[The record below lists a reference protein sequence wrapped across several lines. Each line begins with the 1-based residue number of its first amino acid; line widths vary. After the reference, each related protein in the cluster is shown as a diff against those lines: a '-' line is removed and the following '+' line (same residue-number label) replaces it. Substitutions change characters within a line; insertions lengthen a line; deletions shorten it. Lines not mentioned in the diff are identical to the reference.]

1 MRSVIGPLTKASV
14 MPTTWRNAMIRPA
27 PMIAC
32 DVDMKFESSTE
43 IVVPSTPSA
52 ANARPKNRMF
62 SGVGVQRFSA
72 GASCLRLRAH
82 RRQQEGD
89 RDRDEAQQAIETNI

>member
-1 MRSVIGPLTKASV
+1 
-14 MPTTWRNAMIRPA
+14 MIRPA

-32 DVDMKFESSTE
+32 DVGMKFDSSTE
-43 IVVPSTPSA
+43 MVVPSTPSA

-72 GASCLRLRAH
+72 GASAFGSARIGGSRK
-82 RRQQEGD
+82 
-89 RDRDEAQQAIETNI
+89 AIGIAIKLNMP